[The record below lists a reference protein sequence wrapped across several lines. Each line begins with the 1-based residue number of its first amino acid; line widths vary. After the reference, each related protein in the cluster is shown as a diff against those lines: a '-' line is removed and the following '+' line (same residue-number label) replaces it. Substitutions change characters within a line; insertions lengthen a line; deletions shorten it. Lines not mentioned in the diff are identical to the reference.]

1 MTADPHDLR
10 NPSAWVV
17 RWADRIPAGGRVLD
31 VACGSGRHSLVF
43 LAGGHPVTAVDRDL
57 SGISALEDRP
67 GLTAL
72 EVDLEAGAPW
82 PFGAGSF
89 GGVVV
94 TNYLHRP
101 ILPGIVAAVEP
112 GGALIYETF
121 AAGNEAFGKPTNPD
135 FLLQPGELLE
145 AVRGR
150 LRVVAYEDLY
160 VAEPKPAL
168 IQRICAINSR

>member
-1 MTADPHDLR
+1 MGAEPLPPSPWVLR
-10 NPSAWVV
+10 H
-17 RWADRIPAGGRVLD
+17 AGLVPPGRPVLD
-31 VACGSGRHSLVF
+31 LACGGGRHSLVF

-57 SGISALEDRP
+57 SGISALEGRP

-72 EVDLEAGAPW
+72 EVDLETGAPW

-101 ILPGIVAAVEP
+101 FLADIVAAVEA

-121 AAGNEAFGKPTNPD
+121 AVGNEAFGRPGNPD

-145 AVRGR
+145 AVRGH
-150 LRVVAYEDLY
+150 LEVAAYEQRI
-160 VAEPKPAL
+160 VSQPRQAK
-168 IQRICAINSR
+168 IQRVAAVRR

>member
-1 MTADPHDLR
+1 MVGEPLP
-10 NPSAWVV
+10 PSPWVLCHAGLV
-17 RWADRIPAGGRVLD
+17 PAGRPVLD
-31 VACGSGRHSLVF
+31 LACGSGRHSLVF

-57 SGISALEDRP
+57 SGISILANRA
-67 GLTAL
+67 GLTVL
-72 EVDLEAGAPW
+72 EIDLETGAPW
-82 PFGAGSF
+82 PFGAGGF

-101 ILPGIVAAVEP
+101 ILADIVAAVEP

-121 AAGNEAFGKPTNPD
+121 AVGNEAFGKPTNPD

-150 LRVVAYEDLY
+150 LEVVAYEHRIVSQPRQAKIER
-160 VAEPKPAL
+160 VAAV
-168 IQRICAINSR
+168 RR

>member
-1 MTADPHDLR
+1 MAGEPLPPSPWVLR
-10 NPSAWVV
+10 HAGLV
-17 RWADRIPAGGRVLD
+17 PAGRAVLD
-31 VACGSGRHSLVF
+31 LACGSGRHTLVF

-57 SGISALEDRP
+57 SGIAALEDWP

-82 PFGAGSF
+82 PFAAGSF

-101 ILPGIVAAVEP
+101 ILAGIVAAVEP

-150 LRVVAYEDLY
+150 LEVVAYEHRI
-160 VAEPKPAL
+160 VSQPRQAK
-168 IQRICAINSR
+168 IQRLAAVRA